1 MQNKIYLVPELKMY
15 TNIPRNSKC
24 TPNFNMIWLII
35 NNQPNHIDHQMDST
49 FAAMP
54 TLVRGFIYC
63 GSLYGFIY
71 CGCDNV
77 VSSVVDVEIL
87 SRYQTGW
94 GKNDCFGWL
103 STENNVLCLIL
114 RSSGCFPPNFERLF
128 HMQAQCSFVFV
139 RQMIPDSIGCCPPD
153 HFRHPAWL
161 MFMIYLMLSIVTKFY
176 LLSEYCN
183 ISWDKISLA

>member
-1 MQNKIYLVPELKMY
+1 MCKGSMQNKIYLVPELKMY
-15 TNIPRNSKC
+15 TNIPRNSTC
-24 TPNFNMIWLII
+24 TPKFNMIWLII
-35 NNQPNHIDHQMDST
+35 NNQPNHIDHKMDST

-54 TLVRGFIYC
+54 TLVSGFIYC

-103 STENNVLCLIL
+103 STENNVLCFIL

-139 RQMIPDSIGCCPPD
+139 R
-153 HFRHPAWL
+153 
-161 MFMIYLMLSIVTKFY
+161 
-176 LLSEYCN
+176 
-183 ISWDKISLA
+183 